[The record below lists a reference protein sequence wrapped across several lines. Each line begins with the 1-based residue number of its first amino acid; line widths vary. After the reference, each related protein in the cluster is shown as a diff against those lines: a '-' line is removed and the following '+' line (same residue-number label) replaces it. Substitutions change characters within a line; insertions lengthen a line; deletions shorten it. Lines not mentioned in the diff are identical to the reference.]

1 MGYPEYKVRKK
12 HIWQTANERIQDAPL
27 YHLDW
32 NLGQTI
38 EINSWRG
45 IIDIENFNLGAN
57 PGPSM
62 GTPVFLKLTGSKFIA
77 TDVEDFYI
85 QLTPYYNITLD
96 TDVTS
101 AIPYL
106 LPAGALVLGVSD
118 IAIYNMSTGGNWDAP
133 FYIYY
138 ELGVNFKGS

>member
-1 MGYPEYKVRKK
+1 MAIIQPLKK
-12 HIWQTANERIQDAPL
+12 AFNWQTVHEKIQNAPL
-27 YHLDW
+27 YRLDW
-32 NLGQTI
+32 SLGQTV

-45 IIDIENFNLGAN
+45 IIDIENFAGGAN
-57 PGPSM
+57 PNISM

-85 QLTPYYNITLD
+85 QVTPYYNVTLD
-96 TDVTS
+96 T

-106 LPAGALVLGVSD
+106 LPAGALIAGVSD
-118 IAIYNMSTGGNWDAP
+118 IAIYNMSASGNWEAP

-138 ELGVNFKGS
+138 ELGVNYKG